1 VGLGLLCLTG
11 RTPAR
16 AQVLAQRNW
25 AGSGVSVEPWWRRGV
40 FYRIDPEMFQDSD
53 GDGKGDVAGVTQ
65 RLDYLQSLGVDALI
79 LKSARETDP
88 ATATLTVEGFD
99 DLARA
104 AVGRHLRVLVEL
116 GAPASQSADA
126 AYVALARQWLNQG
139 AAGIYVPTQALE
151 KMDGA
156 AHIALLLHQLRVL
169 TNSFPGG
176 RVLLADAPA
185 TADQDLVSALSTETN
200 LTASAAIGSP
210 ASGSAAGGSAA
221 VTAASLRAQW
231 TAALGGSTGSA
242 QTALAQTVPAATAA
256 VKAQVKV
263 PVTRRRHVAAAGEN
277 DPLLVA
283 VRVPAEMSD
292 RAKAGL
298 ERALAVMLLGSRAAV
313 MLEYGQELGLDA
325 GEAGEPRMQWT
336 PTNVTRKPEPVAAP
350 KETGPT
356 YQAFRAYIPPPPR
369 NLLPP
374 PTMPVV
380 IESDEA
386 VPVVIDPNTLPGF
399 TAGTLDAAPT
409 SAHGATANVAVEQ
422 ADPKSLLNLYR
433 QMIELHH
440 DNATVRNGAE
450 TVLDYDAMDAVVWVR
465 QAPASSR
472 TSANVVAACNLSD
485 RPVVLGDFGGLRLR
499 GLRSLLS
506 PEPEGA
512 LLTVA
517 PGAVM
522 VGEAR

>member
-1 VGLGLLCLTG
+1 MSLGLLCLTG

-79 LKSARETDP
+79 LRSTRETDP
-88 ATATLTVEGFD
+88 AAATLTVEGFD

-126 AYVALARQWLNQG
+126 AYVALVRQWLNQG
-139 AAGIYVPTQALE
+139 AAGIYVPTRALE

-156 AHIALLLHQLRVL
+156 AHVAQLLHQLRVL

-200 LTASAAIGSP
+200 LTASAAIGS
-210 ASGSAAGGSAA
+210 AAGGSAA

-242 QTALAQTVPAATAA
+242 QTALAATA
-256 VKAQVKV
+256 
-263 PVTRRRHVAAAGEN
+263 PVTRRRHVAAGEN

-283 VRVPAEMSD
+283 VRVPAEMRD
-292 RAKAGL
+292 TAKAGL

-313 MLEYGQELGLDA
+313 LLEYGQELGLDA

-356 YQAFRAYIPPPPR
+356 YQAFHAYIPPPPR

-374 PTMPVV
+374 PRMPVV

-450 TVLDYDAMDAVVWVR
+450 TVLDYDAVDAVVWVR

-485 RPVVLGDFGGLRLR
+485 RPVVLGDFGGMRLR

-506 PEPEGA
+506 PEPKGA